1 MFIDKVRIHVKAG
14 NGGRGSVSF
23 RREKFVPR
31 GGPDGGDGGKGGD
44 VYLKATSRKHTLLD
58 FHYLHHFKAES
69 GRHGEG
75 SNRSGKSGENLWI
88 EVPVGTVVIDDASQ
102 NVLYDLNHEGAFF
115 MAAQGG
121 RGGHGNAYFVT
132 PTAQAPEFAQ
142 EGQDGEQRMLSLEL
156 KLIADAGL
164 IGLPNAGKSTLLSRI
179 SAAKPKIA
187 AYPFTTLKP
196 VLGSVRI
203 DDHTT
208 IVVADIPGLIE
219 GASEGHGLGLEF
231 LRHIERTR
239 MLIHLVDVSPGQEQ
253 TSVERFKLVNKELEQ
268 YGKGLS
274 SKPQVLVATK
284 IDAADEKD
292 LSRLKAFATR
302 HKIPFAAISAHTGEG
317 MPELLYAMK
326 NEINIKQ

>member
-1 MFIDKVRIHVKAG
+1 MFIDKVRIHVK
-14 NGGRGSVSF
+14 GGDGGKGCISF

-69 GRHGEG
+69 GKHGEG
-75 SNRSGKSGENLWI
+75 SNRSGKSAENLWI
-88 EVPVGTVVIDDASQ
+88 EVPVGTVVIDDATANILS
-102 NVLYDLNHEGAFF
+102 DLNQEGAFF

-132 PTAQAPEFAQ
+132 PTAQAPDFAQ
-142 EGQDGEQRMLSLEL
+142 DGVPGEERLLSLEL

-164 IGLPNAGKSTLLSRI
+164 VGLPNAGKSTLLSRI

-187 AYPFTTLKP
+187 SYPFTTLRP

-208 IVVADIPGLIE
+208 IIVADIPGLIE

-253 TSVERFKLVNKELEQ
+253 RPVERFNLVNKEIVQ
-268 YGKGLS
+268 YGKGLA
-274 SKPQVLVATK
+274 SKPQILVATK

-292 LSRLKAFATR
+292 LSRLKIFAR
-302 HKIPFAAISAHTGEG
+302 KHKIPFVAISAHTGQG
-317 MPELLYAMK
+317 IPELLYAIK
-326 NEINIKQ
+326 NEINI